1 MKMIIKGMGVMAG
14 VGLMMVAA
22 GCRCPMSSQG
32 ACHDGNRYIQK
43 VTLPQGGLVVVA
55 EGDFEPRSLG
65 SYSIRLYGAD
75 NPESPFDD
83 FRSGL
88 TRARPGGFIEKVLLK
103 DLDGDGAVEVV
114 VLFRGMATRS
124 AEAFRV
130 AERRMG
136 FVESL
141 KEHPLGVDCLKLL
154 SFKMKP
160 AEAGTKA
167 WFETVE
173 EVLQIRDA
181 QGHGPDVG
189 SQEWMNAVDKKVFP
203 GKSSDEKSL
212 AVGSLKW
219 MEVVQ
224 MIILR

>member
-1 MKMIIKGMGVMAG
+1 
-14 VGLMMVAA
+14 
-22 GCRCPMSSQG
+22 
-32 ACHDGNRYIQK
+32 
-43 VTLPQGGLVVVA
+43 
-55 EGDFEPRSLG
+55 
-65 SYSIRLYGAD
+65 
-75 NPESPFDD
+75 
-83 FRSGL
+83 
-88 TRARPGGFIEKVLLK
+88 
-103 DLDGDGAVEVV
+103 
-114 VLFRGMATRS
+114 
-124 AEAFRV
+124 
-130 AERRMG
+130 
-136 FVESL
+136 VESL